1 MNAPLSLLAVFG
13 LEISLLVAGIIIG
26 VIILL
31 AGVSFFSRI
40 FHKVQQ
46 GQVIVRNGQ
55 GNTQVS
61 FNGMFVFPILHRIEH
76 MDISV
81 KRIEIERRATEG
93 LICKDNIR
101 ADIKVAFFVRINNNA
116 EDVKRVAQSIGCERA
131 SSTDTMRTLFDAK
144 FSEALKT
151 VGKRFDF
158 VQLYNERDHF
168 KSEIL
173 KVIGTDLNGYTL
185 DDCAIDFLEQT
196 QLENLDPQNILD
208 AEGIKKITELTATQA
223 KLANHIQRDKEQIIK
238 QQDVKAREAI
248 LELERQLA
256 ETEAKQKRDV
266 ESVKAREEAE
276 TLKVQSEE
284 RLKSERAKISSDE
297 EIAIATE
304 NMERQVLVAQRNKER
319 TDAVEVERVT
329 RDRDLEVIERERITT
344 LKTIE
349 KEKAVEVERKNIQ
362 EVIKDRVVLEKTVVV
377 EQQKIKDTEA
387 FATADREKQVAL
399 TNAEKNAQEQLI
411 QKIKEAEATKEAAR
425 LVADQDAYTAVKS
438 ADAAKE
444 AAQLRAQEMLTL
456 AEAKQESATREA
468 TAEKALAEGRAAQA
482 AAIGLG
488 EAQVLLAKAGASQK
502 QGQVDAEVTQLKLAA
517 EADGITKKAEAMK
530 ILEDA
535 GREHEEF
542 KLTLE
547 KEKAVE
553 LAQINIQKDIAEQ
566 QAVVLGEAMKSA
578 KIEIVGGETQFFDK
592 ITNAIGNA
600 RAVDRLVEGSRTLS
614 DVKETFF
621 NGDPEYFK
629 AQLKNVVDQFG
640 LTAEDTK
647 NLTLSA
653 LFAKLI
659 GLNPDEATLNK
670 LTGLFGAASRFG
682 LAEQTVSGLL
692 GGKKNQ
698 VRQPAS

>member
-1 MNAPLSLLAVFG
+1 MNAIMPPLIAVFG
-13 LEISLLVAGIIIG
+13 FEFSLMAAVILGSLIIG
-26 VIILL
+26 TALL
-31 AGVSFFSRI
+31 TLVSRFFR
-40 FHKVQQ
+40 KVQQ
-46 GQVIVRNGQ
+46 GQAIVRNGI
-55 GNTQVS
+55 GDTQVS
-61 FNGMFVFPILHRIEH
+61 FNGMFVIPIMHHVEF

-101 ADIKVAFFVRINNNA
+101 ADIKVAFFVRINNNKD
-116 EDVKRVAQSIGCERA
+116 DVKRVAQSIGCQRA
-131 SSTDTMRTLFDAK
+131 SSSDTMRSLFDAK
-144 FSEALKT
+144 FSEGLKT

-168 KSEIL
+168 KTEIL

-196 QLENLDPQNILD
+196 QLENLDPDNILD
-208 AEGIKKITELTATQA
+208 AEGIKKITELTAAQA
-223 KLANHIQRDKEQIIK
+223 KLSNSIQRDKEKVIK
-238 QQDVKAREAI
+238 QQDVQAREAI

-276 TLKVQSEE
+276 TLKIQSEE
-284 RLKSERAKISSDE
+284 RLKSERAKIATDE
-297 EIAIATE
+297 EIAVATE
-304 NMERQVLVAQRNKER
+304 NKERQVLVAQRNKER

-344 LKTIE
+344 LKSIE
-349 KEKAVEVERKNIQ
+349 KDKAVEVEKKNIQ
-362 EVIKDRVVLEKTVVV
+362 EVIKDRVALEKTVVV

-399 TNAEKNAQEQLI
+399 TLAEKAAQEQLI
-411 QKIKEAEATKEAAR
+411 QKIKEAEAAKEAAR
-425 LVADQDAYTAVKS
+425 LNAEQEAFTAVKA

-468 TAEKALAEGRAAQA
+468 TAEKALAEAKAAQA
-482 AAIGLG
+482 AAEGLG
-488 EAQVLLAKAGASQK
+488 EAQVLLAKAEASQK
-502 QGQVDAEVTQLKLAA
+502 QGMVDAEVTQLKLAA

-530 ILEDA
+530 LLEDA
-535 GREHEEF
+535 GRAHEEF
-542 KLTLE
+542 KLTLD
-547 KEKAVE
+547 KQKAVE
-553 LAQINIQKDIAEQ
+553 LAQINIQKDIATQ

-578 KIEIVGGETQFFDK
+578 KIEIVGGESQFFDK
-592 ITNAIGNA
+592 ITNAIGTA
-600 RAVDRLVEGSRTLS
+600 RAVDRMVEGSRTLT

-629 AQLKNVVDQFG
+629 AQLKSMVDQFG

-659 GLNPDEATLNK
+659 GLNPDSSTLNK
-670 LTGLFGAASRFG
+670 LTGFIGAANRFG
-682 LAEQTVSGLL
+682 LAEEPVSHLL
-692 GGKKNQ
+692 SAKRK
-698 VRQPAS
+698 A